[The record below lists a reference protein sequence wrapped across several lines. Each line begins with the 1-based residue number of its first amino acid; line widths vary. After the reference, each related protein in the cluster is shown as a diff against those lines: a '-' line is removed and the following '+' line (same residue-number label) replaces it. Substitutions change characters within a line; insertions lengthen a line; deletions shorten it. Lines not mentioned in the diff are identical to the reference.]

1 MAGLYDNIHAKRKRI
16 AAGSKEKMRKP
27 GAKGA
32 PSAKAFKQAAKTT
45 KGRKKVMAQGVPHYF
60 RDGSKHT
67 GGTHKMPNGEVHSGA
82 SHGATSKKLY
92 HYDELS
98 KTAKEKTTM
107 YGSKPMKPKA
117 KPKPKPKKKPMKKGY

>member
-1 MAGLYDNIHAKRKRI
+1 
-16 AAGSKEKMRKP
+16 
-27 GAKGA
+27 
-32 PSAKAFKQAAKTT
+32 
-45 KGRKKVMAQGVPHYF
+45 MAQGVPHYF

-82 SHGATSKKLY
+82 THGATSKKLY

-98 KTAKEKTTM
+98 KTAKEKTM
-107 YGSKPMKPKA
+107 VYGSKPMKPKA